1 MIYAQAGTT
10 VEAFLIGAP
19 EGLIPGLEWA
29 LVDPTD
35 GSYDIPRSGGSLSNP
50 IPDIYRVTFTAPA
63 VPDTYL
69 VRWYSGVTV
78 LADEELVVTSGP
90 PDPPL
95 VVGDDLVVRADLDAR
110 QIKYVD
116 AAQADAAIA
125 DASAHVR
132 DCVSPVFDFVHRGG
146 SPDVP
151 ASVVSIV
158 CQMVRRV
165 LTNPTGL
172 TMETLGDYTYQANV
186 NTATLMPTARE
197 KRALRRA
204 AALFA
209 TEYSIAFPAWGS
221 GSVPMQADL
230 PPGYYGEDVGL

>member
-19 EGLIPGLEWA
+19 EGLLPGLEWA

-35 GSYDIPRSGGSLSNP
+35 GSYDIPRSGDNLSNP
-50 IPDIYRVTFTAPA
+50 IPDIYRVTFTSPA

-69 VRWYSGVTV
+69 IRWYSGVTV

-90 PDPPL
+90 PDPPA

-125 DASAHVR
+125 DASATY
-132 DCVSPVFDFVHRGG
+132 G
-146 SPDVP
+146 
-151 ASVVSIV
+151 IV
-158 CQMVRRV
+158 CHLFLTSCIVAGPRMSRRV
-165 LTNPTGL
+165 SCRSCVRWCG
-172 TMETLGDYTYQANV
+172 AC
-186 NTATLMPTARE
+186 
-197 KRALRRA
+197 
-204 AALFA
+204 
-209 TEYSIAFPAWGS
+209 
-221 GSVPMQADL
+221 
-230 PPGYYGEDVGL
+230 